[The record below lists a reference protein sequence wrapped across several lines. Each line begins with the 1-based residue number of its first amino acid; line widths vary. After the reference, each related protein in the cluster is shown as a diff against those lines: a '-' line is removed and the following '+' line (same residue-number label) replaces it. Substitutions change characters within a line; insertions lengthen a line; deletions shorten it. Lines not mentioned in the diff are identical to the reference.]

1 MRVSIPSPTVL
12 QHCAVVRLLVPMSAS
27 TRRYM
32 SKRQR
37 PCDFCRAR
45 KTACRIEG
53 QLPCRL
59 CSLHGKSCT
68 FLIAAQPRKRPPTE
82 HQEIQTAQSN
92 ASLSTSDQLQPPSAV
107 PTQNHE
113 TPDLT
118 SHGIMQQKNP
128 QENIPDNLAD
138 QFFSEFEGAHDVQ
151 YDGMFSNMG
160 NGLSPGDFL
169 ANMDLGQSPT
179 WFESTSAETQ
189 LDAKDSLH
197 PQILGYSGDMDPYL
211 LQNYCFNQ
219 SGTFI
224 FKQLSIHSVSHG
236 NNPVQFLLSQPK
248 IFSLSRQEMGISE
261 ISDNAAREELETL
274 VSADTGLRL
283 ISLFRTFILPQY
295 PIFSENLFPDAQ
307 ISPPYLL
314 AAIYMVAQPFAR
326 FDDVLSIELA
336 YESLNNPALFK
347 LINKALDYESHSP
360 NLSVV
365 QTLLLILLRPSTNPL
380 ILESSFKWSLHGLLI
395 STSQT
400 LGLHYDPTS
409 WNIPPS
415 QISLRRRLSSTIFA
429 VDKWLACS
437 LGRPPLI
444 TRDAWLVTSVV
455 DTDSHAIN
463 LSPGIWSQ
471 HVCIAQLGALLGDVL
486 SKL

>member
-1 MRVSIPSPTVL
+1 
-12 QHCAVVRLLVPMSAS
+12 
-27 TRRYM
+27 M

-82 HQEIQTAQSN
+82 HQESQTAQST
-92 ASLSTSDQLQPPSAV
+92 ASLSTSDQLHPPSAV
-107 PTQNHE
+107 PTQDHE

-118 SHGIMQQKNP
+118 SHVTMQQENP
-128 QENIPDNLAD
+128 RENILDNLAD
-138 QFFSEFEGAHDVQ
+138 QFLSEFEGAHDAH

-160 NGLSPGDFL
+160 NGLSPGNFL

-179 WFESTSAETQ
+179 WFESTSVETQ

-219 SGTFI
+219 SGTFM

-295 PIFSENLFPDAQ
+295 PIFSENLFPDPQ
-307 ISPPYLL
+307 TSPPYLL

-336 YESLNNPALFK
+336 YDSLNNPALFQ
-347 LINKALDYESHSP
+347 LINKALQFESHSP

-365 QTLLLILLRPSTNPL
+365 QTLLLILLRPSTDPL

-409 WNIPPS
+409 WNIPPW
-415 QISLRRRLSSTIFA
+415 QVSLRRRLSSTIFA

-463 LSPGIWSQ
+463 LSPEIWSQ
-471 HVCIAQLGALLGDVL
+471 HMCIAQLGALLGDVL